1 MEIDHLHFYVD
12 DLERWQQWF
21 SRRCTCELWG
31 NGEDAMARRRLLVLG
46 QVPLLLS
53 APQHDDSPIA
63 QYLRQHPPGLADVAF
78 QVADLQTALRH
89 YWTAT
94 PSAEQPLVAPPQPS
108 YQAPGLQWCQ
118 VAGWGSMRHTL
129 IERERQSQ
137 ENRFPGITLEKHRP
151 VPPLHITAVDHAV
164 LNVQTGDLARAVDW
178 YERHFGFCRTQTFNI
193 ATSYS
198 GLQSQVL
205 VHPDGTATL
214 PINQP
219 ATANSQVQEF
229 LTHNRGAGIQHV
241 ALRSTDILQDVDRLK
256 DLGLTFLPVPSTY
269 YQGLPQR
276 PGYCAQGLDWAAI
289 AQTQILVDW
298 SPEAPQARLLQTF
311 TQPIFDQPTF
321 FFEVIERQTVWQQQ
335 QETTAQGFGEGNF
348 RALFE
353 AIEREQMKRGSLDTS
368 GCA

>member
-21 SRRCTCELWG
+21 SQRCACELWG
-31 NGEDAMARRRLLVLG
+31 NGEDAATRRRLLALG

-53 APQHDDSPIA
+53 APRHDESPVA
-63 QYLRQHPPGLADVAF
+63 RYLRQHPPGLADVAF
-78 QVADLQTALRH
+78 RVTDVQAAVRRYGTAAASAGKPL
-89 YWTAT
+89 TA
-94 PSAEQPLVAPPQPS
+94 SVQPS
-108 YQAPGLQWCQ
+108 DQEPGLRWCQ
-118 VAGWGSMRHTL
+118 VAGWGSVRHTL
-129 IERERQSQ
+129 IERQASKPC
-137 ENRFPGITLEKHRP
+137 FPGIRLVDNPRLP
-151 VPPLHITAVDHAV
+151 QLDVTAIDHAV

-178 YERHFGFCRTQTFNI
+178 YERHFGFCRTQMFNI

-229 LTHNRGAGIQHV
+229 LTYNRGTGVQHV
-241 ALRSTDILQDVDRLK
+241 ALRSADILQDVARLK
-256 DLGLTFLPVPSTY
+256 ALGLTFLSVPSTY
-269 YQGLPQR
+269 YQTLTQR
-276 PGYCAQGLDWAAI
+276 SGYCAQGLDWAAI

-321 FFEVIERQTVWQQQ
+321 FFEVIERQTIWQKQQ
-335 QETTAQGFGEGNF
+335 KTTAQGFGEGNF

-353 AIEREQMKRGSLDTS
+353 AIEREQMKRGSLDAS